1 MTADPELAILFADVV
16 GSTRL
21 YDEFGDT
28 MASDTVA
35 QCLEIMREAT
45 LEAGGQVI
53 KTIGDE
59 ILSTFES
66 VDEAME
72 AAVMM
77 QSGISSRGADQIP
90 VSIRIGCHYGPVVRE
105 RNDIFGAAVHTANRM
120 TSQAKS
126 GQIVISGATVEEMG
140 RAWRG
145 QTRQIDVATVR
156 GRVDEVALYEL
167 VWQPDEATS
176 MLPTLQVDERAGRSS
191 TLILLFNDCT
201 LEVSDRHKSINL
213 GRSEDND
220 VVLKGS
226 LISRLHARIEKRR
239 GKFYLV
245 DQSTNGTFIID
256 DSNRESFVRREAAEI
271 VGEGLIGLGR
281 TVTTDSPGAIRFKVT
296 D

>member
-1 MTADPELAILFADVV
+1 
-16 GSTRL
+16 
-21 YDEFGDT
+21 
-28 MASDTVA
+28 
-35 QCLEIMREAT
+35 
-45 LEAGGQVI
+45 
-53 KTIGDE
+53 
-59 ILSTFES
+59 
-66 VDEAME
+66 
-72 AAVMM
+72 
-77 QSGISSRGADQIP
+77 
-90 VSIRIGCHYGPVVRE
+90 
-105 RNDIFGAAVHTANRM
+105 M

-126 GQIVISGATVEEMG
+126 GQIVISGATVEQMG

-191 TLILLFNDCT
+191 TLILLFNDRT

>member
-28 MASDTVA
+28 RASDTVA

-59 ILSTFES
+59 ILSTFET
-66 VDEAME
+66 VDGAME

-77 QSGISSRGADQIP
+77 QSGISNRGADQIP

-126 GQIVISGATVEEMG
+126 GQIVISGATVEEMD

-191 TLILLFNDCT
+191 TLILLFNDRT